1 MKTDLSGKIAVV
13 TGAGGV
19 LCSRFAVALAQ
30 SGAKV
35 ALLNRTL
42 AKAEK
47 IEEEIKALGGE
58 AISVQV
64 DVTSKESCEK
74 AHEEVVA
81 RLGKCDILING
92 AGGNNPIA
100 TADEEFFSEET
111 MEDPAKKSFFDLDQ
125 TGFTSVFGLNIV
137 GVLLPTQV
145 FARDLAEKKNGVII
159 NVSSMNAYRPLTK
172 IPAYSAAKAAVSNFT
187 QWLAVYFAQAG
198 IRCNA
203 IAPGFFSTAQ
213 NKALLWNEDGTPTAR
228 TGKILRNT
236 PMGRFGEPEELLG
249 TLLWLCDDNASGFV
263 TGITVP
269 VDGGFSAYSGV

>member
-172 IPAYSAAKAAVSNFT
+172 IPILCGQSGSFQFHTVAGSLLRAGMNPLQRHSSGLLLDSPEQGAA
-187 QWLAVYFAQAG
+187 L
-198 IRCNA
+198 
-203 IAPGFFSTAQ
+203 
-213 NKALLWNEDGTPTAR
+213 E
-228 TGKILRNT
+228 
-236 PMGRFGEPEELLG
+236 
-249 TLLWLCDDNASGFV
+249 
-263 TGITVP
+263 
-269 VDGGFSAYSGV
+269 